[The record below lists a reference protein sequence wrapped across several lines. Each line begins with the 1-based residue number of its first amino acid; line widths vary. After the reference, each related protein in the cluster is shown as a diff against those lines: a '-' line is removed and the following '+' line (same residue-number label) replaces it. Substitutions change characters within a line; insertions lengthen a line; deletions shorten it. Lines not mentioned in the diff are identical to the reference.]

1 MAADRRLEGKAALVT
16 GGASGIGA
24 ETARVFAEHGA
35 SVTVTDVDD
44 ARGEAV
50 AAEIADGGG
59 TAAYRRLDTSREA
72 EWEAAI
78 PEAVARHGRLDVL
91 VNAAG
96 ISGRMPDGSNP
107 PRVDELPL
115 ENWERVMSVNAT
127 GVFLGTKH
135 AVAPMRQAGGG
146 SIVNIVSIYS
156 FLGSDSNASYHAS
169 KGAARSLTRA
179 AAIHCA
185 PYRIRV
191 NGIYPGFIDTG
202 MTKGV
207 HAHPLYGGARLE
219 ATPLAEFGQP
229 RDIALGCLY
238 LASDDARFVTGS
250 ELVIDGGVT
259 ATALKTSLLQQ
270 EV

>member
-1 MAADRRLEGKAALVT
+1 MAADGRLEGKAAFVT

-24 ETARVFAEHGA
+24 ETARVFGEHGA
-35 SVTVTDVDD
+35 LVTVADVND
-44 ARGEAV
+44 AQGEAV
-50 AAEIADGGG
+50 AQEITDAGG
-59 TAAYRRLDTSREA
+59 TAAYQHLDTRREA
-72 EWEAAI
+72 EWEKAI
-78 PEAVARHGRLDVL
+78 PEAVARYGRLDVL

-96 ISGRMPDGSNP
+96 ISGRMPDGSAP
-107 PRVDELPL
+107 PLIDGLPL
-115 ENWERVMSVNAT
+115 ENWEKVMSVNAT

-135 AVAPMRQAGGG
+135 AVAPMRDAGGG

-156 FLGSDSNASYHAS
+156 LLGSDSNASYHAS
-169 KGAARSLTRA
+169 KGAARSLTKA

-185 PYRIRV
+185 PYKIRV
-191 NGIYPGFIDTG
+191 NGVYPGFINTD
-202 MTKGV
+202 MTKEV
-207 HAHPLYGGARLE
+207 HAHPLHGGVRLE